1 MKTNLRTFIKHT
13 AKDFHNQ
20 SVNPPVVRASTI
32 IFKNLQEIE
41 KAEKKYLKNPR
52 SGNFNYGRQG
62 TPTTYALQ
70 KVLQEMEECYKV
82 YLTPTGF
89 GAVFLA
95 VLSVVQPGDEI
106 LVTDSVYS
114 PTRLLTQDYLKKFN
128 IKSIFY
134 NPLNLNDLKNKISKK
149 TKLIFVENPGSN
161 TFEFQD
167 LKKIIT
173 LAKKN
178 NIFTAID
185 NTWATPYLLKP
196 IKLGFDMSIVSAT
209 KYYSGHSDV
218 MGGSL
223 AINKKVFKLVE
234 PTNRVSG
241 LRLSPD
247 EAYLVLRGIR
257 TLDVRLDKHHLN
269 ALKVANFLSKHKKIL
284 NVYYPYKKKSQNY
297 KMWKK
302 YYSGASGLMG
312 LKVKSKN
319 KKTVKNFINSLKLF
333 GYGYS
338 WGGFESLALYQS
350 QRQLGARNYTNLK
363 KNEHIIRLHIGLED
377 PKDIINDLKQGL
389 KKIKESN
396 GKVFPKQKCIHYF
409 NSLLPS
415 CNYCPRYTPNF
426 WAILF

>member
-13 AKDFHNQ
+13 VKDFHNQ

-41 KAEKKYLKNPR
+41 KAEKRYLKNPR

-62 TPTTYALQ
+62 TATTYALQ
-70 KVLQEMEECYKV
+70 KVLQEMEECYKI

-89 GAVFLA
+89 GAVFLS
-95 VLSVVQPGDEI
+95 VISVVKPGDEI

-114 PTRLLTQDYLKKFN
+114 PTRLLTQDYLKKFD
-128 IKSIFY
+128 IKSKFY
-134 NPLNLNDLKNKISKK
+134 DPKNFNDLKNKLTNK

-167 LKKIIT
+167 LKKIIS
-173 LAKKN
+173 LAKKHK
-178 NIFTAID
+178 IYTAID
-185 NTWATPYLLKP
+185 NTWGTPYLIKP

-234 PTNRVSG
+234 STNRVTGS
-241 LRLSPD
+241 RLSPD
-247 EAYLVLRGIR
+247 DAYLILRGIR
-257 TLDVRLDKHHLN
+257 TLDVRMDKHHVN
-269 ALKVANFLSKHKKIL
+269 TIKVAKFLSKHRKVL
-284 NVYYPYKKKSQNY
+284 NVYYPYKKNSQNY
-297 KMWKK
+297 KLWKK

-312 LKVKSKN
+312 IKIKSKN
-319 KKTVKNFINSLKLF
+319 KISVKNFVNSLKLF

-338 WGGFESLALYQS
+338 WGGFESLALYQT
-350 QRQLGARNYTNLK
+350 QKQLGVRSFTKLK
-363 KNEHIIRLHIGLED
+363 NDEHIIRLHIGLED
-377 PKDIINDLKQGL
+377 SKDIINDLKQAL
-389 KKIKESN
+389 KKIK
-396 GKVFPKQKCIHYF
+396 
-409 NSLLPS
+409 
-415 CNYCPRYTPNF
+415 
-426 WAILF
+426 